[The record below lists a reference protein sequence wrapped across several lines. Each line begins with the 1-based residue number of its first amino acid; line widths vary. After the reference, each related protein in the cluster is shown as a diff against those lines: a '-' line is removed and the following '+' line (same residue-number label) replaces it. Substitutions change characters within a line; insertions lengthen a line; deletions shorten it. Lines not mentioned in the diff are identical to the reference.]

1 MTEYTII
8 IRFFILL
15 SFTRC
20 CLKENREYVFLF
32 LLRLKF
38 YDLQII
44 KIYHYFNEISWPIG
58 KGKYLKE
65 FGNVNIKNFF
75 LTFHN
80 NAKTVASKKSFYRSF
95 FFFFFFFFFF
105 QFFFKFFLG
114 FFFCFFFFL

>member
-80 NAKTVASKKSFYRSF
+80 NAKTIASKKSFYRSF
-95 FFFFFFFFFF
+95 SS
-105 QFFFKFFLG
+105 FFLL
-114 FFFCFFFFL
+114 FCDLQCILKFVFG